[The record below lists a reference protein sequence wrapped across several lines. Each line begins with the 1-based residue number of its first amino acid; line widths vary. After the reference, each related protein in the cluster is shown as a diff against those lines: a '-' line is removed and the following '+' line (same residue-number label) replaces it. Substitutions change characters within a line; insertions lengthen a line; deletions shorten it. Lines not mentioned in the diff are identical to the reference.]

1 MRVFTSYGPTEVTI
15 SAIKGRAEIED
26 AAVTVPIPGFVLP
39 NYAAYIVDEDMQ
51 PMPIGVAS
59 EIVVGGSGVGS
70 NEYWRRPDLTAL
82 AFLPDKF
89 AVNQD
94 DGPRM
99 YRTGDLGHL
108 DEDSRLTI
116 RGRIAGDTQAKL
128 RGFRIELAEIE
139 GVIIKEAGGRITN
152 AVVTLRDSD
161 EQHTSLVAHVTID
174 DAKNTQPEDTEA
186 VLSKLRAR
194 LPLCL
199 PLYMCPSMIVPL
211 DGMPTTARSKVDRR
225 AVQALPL
232 PDLVETPSDAVLVG
246 QDLTST
252 ERRLAALWVK
262 ILPRQRSS
270 PTQQSDLFM
279 VGGSSQLLVQLQAA
293 IKHEFGD
300 APLLSK
306 LMNATML
313 ASMAVELDA
322 GLGTTVDWDKEMA
335 FDLIDALPTSQPIL
349 GVRYGNL
356 ARGLKVLVTGATG
369 HMGSRIIQ

>member
-1 MRVFTSYGPTEVTI
+1 
-15 SAIKGRAEIED
+15 
-26 AAVTVPIPGFVLP
+26 
-39 NYAAYIVDEDMQ
+39 
-51 PMPIGVAS
+51 MPIGVAG

-270 PTQQSDLFM
+270 LTQQSDLFM

>member
-1 MRVFTSYGPTEVTI
+1 
-15 SAIKGRAEIED
+15 
-26 AAVTVPIPGFVLP
+26 
-39 NYAAYIVDEDMQ
+39 
-51 PMPIGVAS
+51 MPIGVAS

-108 DEDSRLTI
+108 DEDGRLTI

-225 AVQALPL
+225 AVQAPPL
-232 PDLVETPSDAVLVG
+232 PDL
-246 QDLTST
+246 
-252 ERRLAALWVK
+252 
-262 ILPRQRSS
+262 
-270 PTQQSDLFM
+270 
-279 VGGSSQLLVQLQAA
+279 
-293 IKHEFGD
+293 
-300 APLLSK
+300 
-306 LMNATML
+306 
-313 ASMAVELDA
+313 LDS
-322 GLGTTVDWDKEMA
+322 
-335 FDLIDALPTSQPIL
+335 F
-349 GVRYGNL
+349 
-356 ARGLKVLVTGATG
+356 
-369 HMGSRIIQ
+369 